1 MVKLTADLIWKCP
14 HFFNALK
21 KRELDLRGPIR
32 YHRYLSDNEIVKLEN
47 FLYLKRLGTLLINNN
62 RVTRINPN
70 IGEFLPSLHTLVL
83 TNNRLVNLV
92 KIDPL
97 SSLPKLQFLSLL
109 YVIHKLKSLRVL
121 DFKKVKAKKPLTC
134 QTYTDKEG
142 IRQQQLLAFI
152 PRHHKHYILP
162 SKSS

>member
-47 FLYLKRLGTLLINNN
+47 FIYLKRLGTLLINNN